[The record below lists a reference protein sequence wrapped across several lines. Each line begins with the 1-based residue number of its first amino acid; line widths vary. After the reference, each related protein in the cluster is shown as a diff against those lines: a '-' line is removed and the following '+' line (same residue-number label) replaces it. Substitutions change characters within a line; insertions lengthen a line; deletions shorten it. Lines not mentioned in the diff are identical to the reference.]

1 MLRIRPAIGFILLGL
16 LLLFVVLNLQSTDIN
31 FFWIMQTRMPLAFV
45 IFFSAGLGAMSVL
58 ALKAFKTTRKK
69 KS

>member
-1 MLRIRPAIGFILLGL
+1 MIRPATGFVLLGL
-16 LLLFVVLNLQSTDIN
+16 LLLFTLLNLNYTEIN
-31 FFWIMQTRMPLAFV
+31 FFFIVRPVPVAFV

-69 KS
+69 EKS